1 MSARVDDA
9 EAERQIRNG
18 TLRGLSLGTDLI
30 MDEGQNVLFR
40 GQADVFGRKR
50 CNHFQSSRRRVFG
63 VRVDYTSY
71 YLRSKSIGE
80 SLYSAPKSG
89 LDRLLGC
96 D

>member
-63 VRVDYTSY
+63 VRVVTIY

-80 SLYSAPKSG
+80 SRYSAPKSG